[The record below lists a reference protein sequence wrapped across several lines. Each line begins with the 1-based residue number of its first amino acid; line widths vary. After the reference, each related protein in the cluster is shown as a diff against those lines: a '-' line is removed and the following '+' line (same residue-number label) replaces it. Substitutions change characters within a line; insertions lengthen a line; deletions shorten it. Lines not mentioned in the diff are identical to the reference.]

1 MITKTKFWMSIQKE
15 LKEMEQSKK
24 FTAAIMEKIKDIPQD
39 EDKKKET

>member
-24 FTAAIMEKIKDIPQD
+24 FTPAIMEKIKDIPQD